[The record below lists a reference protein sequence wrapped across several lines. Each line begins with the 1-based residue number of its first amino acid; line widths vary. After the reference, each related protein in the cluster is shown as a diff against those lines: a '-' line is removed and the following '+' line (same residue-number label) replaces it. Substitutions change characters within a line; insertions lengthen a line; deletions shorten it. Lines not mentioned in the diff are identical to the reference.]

1 MDESAEG
8 TDADT
13 ASATSA
19 SNWRS
24 AAPAP
29 EPEDREPAHPSR
41 QGADP
46 RRAGSGL
53 SAPGPVPAASVQGP
67 ALGQQIRELRE
78 AAGLEVSE
86 LAKQVG
92 LDPSD
97 VADIEDGRRHIKT
110 RELSDIAVCL
120 GVSQLAILEPDSLLA
135 RLPIAARQ
143 HGSAGAYTDKGGDAV
158 GRITALAE
166 LDWVLSDGKPR
177 CRTKI
182 VHAPQPESSSFWLNH
197 AQTLA
202 DWTIDQFGDEFKKYD
217 TLPDLATAIETCL
230 EIDVMIEDFNEATP
244 LGVSITDHR
253 FPCILINAKQSASR
267 GLFTLAHELGHILNK
282 DGEIAIDY
290 DLQPSTEIEKSA
302 NAFAAILLMPE
313 SRIEKIHE
321 QHKRTAESLAHMLIS
336 FGVSYEA
343 LIYRLHNLKVIN
355 AHGRDQLKRIGW
367 TGLISNLQ
375 DNDLAR
381 SLLSSRGSRSERRPP
396 TLLAKRCLHG
406 MINGTIGA
414 GPLARLLDVDV
425 DHLIEKFKVISEA
438 TQVIDNDYSSPQD
451 SPQIALSAFDTDPIA
466 I

>member
-1 MDESAEG
+1 MDGSAEG
-8 TDADT
+8 TNSGT
-13 ASATSA
+13 VGSASASD
-19 SNWRS
+19 WRS
-24 AAPAP
+24 AASA
-29 EPEDREPAHPSR
+29 PEDRELAHSSR
-41 QGADP
+41 RDPDP

-53 SAPGPVPAASVQGP
+53 SAPGLVQAASVQGS
-67 ALGQQIRELRE
+67 ALGQRIRELRE

-92 LDPSD
+92 LEPSD
-97 VADIEDGRRHIKT
+97 AADIEQGRRHIKT

-143 HGSAGAYTDKGGDAV
+143 HGSAGAYTDKSADAV

-166 LDWVLSDGKPR
+166 LDWALSDGKPH
-177 CRTKI
+177 CRTNI
-182 VHAPQPESSSFWLNH
+182 VHVPQPESSSFWLNH

-202 DWTIDQFGDEFKKYD
+202 DWTIGQFGDEFENYN

-230 EIDVMIEDFNEATP
+230 EIDVMIEDFNEVTP

-267 GLFTLAHELGHILNK
+267 GLFTLAHELGHILNR

-290 DLQPSTEIEKSA
+290 DLHPSTEIEKSA
-302 NAFAAILLMPE
+302 NAFAAMLLMPE
-313 SRIEKIHE
+313 SRIKKIHE
-321 QHKRTAESLAHMLIS
+321 QHERTAESLAHMLIS

-367 TGLISNLQ
+367 TGLISSLQ
-375 DNDLAR
+375 DNNLTR

-451 SPQIALSAFDTDPIA
+451 PPQIALSAFDADPIA

>member
-1 MDESAEG
+1 MDRSAEG
-8 TDADT
+8 TGSSA
-13 ASATSA
+13 ASASD
-19 SNWRS
+19 WRS
-24 AAPAP
+24 AAP
-29 EPEDREPAHPSR
+29 EPEDQEPAPPSR
-41 QGADP
+41 RGADP

-53 SAPGPVPAASVQGP
+53 SAPGPVQAAGVQGP
-67 ALGQQIRELRE
+67 TLGQQIRGLRE

-97 VADIEDGRRHIKT
+97 VTDIEYGRRRVKT

-143 HGSAGAYTDKGGDAV
+143 HDNAGVYKGDDAV

-166 LDWVLSDGKPR
+166 LDWALSDGKPR
-177 CRTKI
+177 CSTKI
-182 VHAPQPESSSFWLNH
+182 DHVPQPESSSFWLNH

-202 DWTIDQFGDEFKKYD
+202 DWTIDQFGDEFENYN
-217 TLPDLATAIETCL
+217 TLPDLATAIETCF

-253 FPCILINAKQSASR
+253 FPCILVNAKQSAPR
-267 GLFTLAHELGHILNK
+267 GLFTLAHELGHVLNR
-282 DGEIAIDY
+282 DGEITIDY

-302 NAFAAILLMPE
+302 NAFAAMLLMPE
-313 SRIEKIHE
+313 SRIKKIHE

-336 FGVSYEA
+336 CGVSYEA
-343 LIYRLHNLKVIN
+343 LIYRLHNLKIIN

-375 DNDLAR
+375 DNNLAR

-406 MINGTIGA
+406 MINGTMGA

-425 DHLIEKFKVISEA
+425 DHLIEKFKAISEA
-438 TQVIDNDYSSPQD
+438 TQVIDKDYSSPQD
-451 SPQIALSAFDTDPIA
+451 PPQIALSAFDADPIA
-466 I
+466 V